1 MDESSEYL
9 MKANNNNSIYSNYEI
24 RNNPLIVT
32 VFPNNKN
39 RYVIMD
45 EKKIKCFRRLNI
57 SLKSILIN
65 LYVQV
70 LSFKNTSIITT
81 PTTSTTT
88 IAVTAETT
96 TSDPT
101 TTTIFRIF

>member
-1 MDESSEYL
+1 MDEASEYL

-32 VFPNNKN
+32 VFPNNKS

-45 EKKIKCFRRLNI
+45 EKKIKRFRRLNI

-70 LSFKNTSIITT
+70 LYFKD
-81 PTTSTTT
+81 TSTTIT
-88 IAVTAETT
+88 STVCTTAIAVVA
-96 TSDPT
+96 
-101 TTTIFRIF
+101 